1 MYSVLQR
8 KERTVPRMLRF
19 VFSVFSISSG
29 SDIIREDN
37 VEMCLRGTERGC
49 VYWMNLGQD
58 WDQ

>member
-1 MYSVLQR
+1 
-8 KERTVPRMLRF
+8 MLRF